1 MSRLKCDSVGFV
13 MVCLKRFTL
22 LSNTLIEQQGVEQR
36 VLSGQA
42 VSCQFNLSYLLFMIR
57 VNSLL
62 CVLDKNR
69 KQSISKMHY

>member
-1 MSRLKCDSVGFV
+1 MFKP
-13 MVCLKRFTL
+13 
-22 LSNTLIEQQGVEQR
+22 IEQQGVEQR

-42 VSCQFNLSYLLFMIR
+42 VSCQFNLFYLLFMIR

-69 KQSISKMHY
+69 KESISKMHY

>member
-1 MSRLKCDSVGFV
+1 MTVLV
-13 MVCLKRFTL
+13 
-22 LSNTLIEQQGVEQR
+22 LSWCVSNDLPITLIEQQGVEQR

-69 KQSISKMHY
+69 KESISKMHYK